1 MTPMRESKCNYTGHV
16 RAVESFPA
24 PQILLTVLCHSL
36 QGLTRMSFQ
45 PYTYKQL
52 QQIISSRLKGVKAFE
67 EDAVQLVSRKVSTE
81 QINVLY
87 VALGEECGD
96 GRESFVAAVRS
107 GSVVVFCIGGKWGT
121 IMSYIIQGI
130 FSEDS
135 RAVSLLFPPTLRRQ
149 QHIPRA
155 EGMTRLVMIR
165 CQLSPVFSIM

>member
-1 MTPMRESKCNYTGHV
+1 
-16 RAVESFPA
+16 
-24 PQILLTVLCHSL
+24 
-36 QGLTRMSFQ
+36 MSFQ

-81 QINVLY
+81 QINVLHI
-87 VALGEECGD
+87 ALGEECRD
-96 GRESFVAAVRS
+96 SRESFVAAVRL

-121 IMSYIIQGI
+121 IRSYIIQGI
-130 FSEDS
+130 FSEDIA

-155 EGMTRLVMIR
+155 EGMTTRV
-165 CQLSPVFSIM
+165 VIMHDDKMSTVSTV